1 MPRGMLRK
9 AGESSYLPHHTLI
22 TGQDTVLVSMTSNAG
37 RQQLHNAEVNSALPS
52 ERDTWIDT
60 LSLGDDLDTLVLSPM
75 ASPSL
80 GDT

>member
-1 MPRGMLRK
+1 
-9 AGESSYLPHHTLI
+9 
-22 TGQDTVLVSMTSNAG
+22 MTSNIG
-37 RQQLHNAEVNSALPS
+37 RQRLPKAEVNSALPS